1 MRRTGRAAARDVTM
15 DPVLGFALF
24 IGALLVFLATG
35 TPVAVATG
43 LLGVLGVFAF
53 LPPAAITQLATLAFS
68 QSANFVLVIVPLYVL
83 MGEALAATG
92 IGSDLFVAARIWFRR
107 IPGTLAVGTVFACA
121 LFAAV
126 CGSSP
131 VTAATIGSMAVP
143 EMIRH
148 GYHRRLALGVT
159 AAGGTLGILIPP
171 SIPMILYGIITETSI
186 GALFI
191 TGIVPGLM
199 IAAMLSAT
207 VMLIAWRHPE
217 AAPKFTGHVGRGD
230 RMVALKGAG
239 PVLLLAFWVLGS
251 IYFGFATPTEAGAVG
266 AAAALAIAAARRSL
280 GLSVIGKVLAATAR
294 TTAMFILL
302 IVSGM
307 FASFVLARL
316 GVPQGMATLLV
327 GLDVAPWVIMVLI
340 NVTILILG
348 MFMDPMSILVIMVP
362 ALYPSVIALGYDP
375 VWFGVMLTINIEI
388 AAITPPVG
396 FNLFVLKSVMPD
408 TEMSDIISGSLIF
421 IVPLALGIVA
431 LIAFPDIVL
440 GLPRLMLR

>member
-1 MRRTGRAAARDVTM
+1 M

-43 LLGVLGVFAF
+43 LLGVLGVLMF

-68 QSANFVLVIVPLYVL
+68 QSASFVLVIVPLYVL

-92 IGSDLFVAARIWFRR
+92 IGRDLFLAARIWFRR
-107 IPGTLAVGTVFACA
+107 IPGALAVGTVFACS

-143 EMIRH
+143 EMIRN
-148 GYHRRLALGVT
+148 GYDRRLALGVT

-186 GALFI
+186 GALFVA
-191 TGIVPGLM
+191 GIVPGIM
-199 IAAMLSAT
+199 MAIMLSAT
-207 VMLIAWRHPE
+207 VMLIAWRRPE
-217 AAPKFTGHVGRGD
+217 AAPRFTGQTRLAD
-230 RMVALKGAG
+230 RNAALTGTG
-239 PVLLLAFWVLGS
+239 PVILLAFGVLGS

-280 GLSVIGKVLAATAR
+280 GLEVLGKILGATAR

-316 GVPQGMATLLV
+316 GVPQGMAKLLV
-327 GLDVAPWVIMVLI
+327 ELEVAPWVIMVLI
-340 NVTILILG
+340 NVTLTILG

-362 ALYPSVIALGYDP
+362 ALFPSVVALGYDP
-375 VWFGVMLTINIEI
+375 VWFGVMLAINIEI

-396 FNLFVLKSVMPD
+396 FNLFVLKVVIPN
-408 TEMSDIISGSLIF
+408 TEMSDIIRGSLIF
-421 IVPLALGIVA
+421 IVPLALGIA
-431 LIAFPDIVL
+431 LLITFPDIALV
-440 GLPRLMLR
+440 LPRMMLR